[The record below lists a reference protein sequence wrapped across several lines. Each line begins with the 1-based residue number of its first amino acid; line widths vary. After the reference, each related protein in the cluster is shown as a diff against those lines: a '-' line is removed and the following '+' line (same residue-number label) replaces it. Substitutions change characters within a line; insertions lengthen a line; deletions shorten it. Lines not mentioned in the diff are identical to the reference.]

1 MEKMLGQFKKEVTD
15 KQNEDKDVKEMR
27 EKLEELKKQVAE
39 KDKYIVEL
47 GKTSD
52 KQHKT
57 VDEVKGNLEKTFTAK
72 IKRRL
77 LPHSSTS
84 EPAARERARG
94 EGSEPDDRLSKQD
107 GAGQDYRVAKAVLEV
122 QCPQLYAC
130 NSWGYRR
137 LRGK

>member
-77 LPHSSTS
+77 LPNSSTS
-84 EPAARERARG
+84 EPATRERA
-94 EGSEPDDRLSKQD
+94 
-107 GAGQDYRVAKAVLEV
+107 
-122 QCPQLYAC
+122 
-130 NSWGYRR
+130 
-137 LRGK
+137 